1 MTRSSDLVMVEREL
15 DQPSIATKQATDETA
30 ASVLSE
36 PPEAWADCE
45 TCGGEGAINRTIHV
59 YENGCGFSHPDVEII
74 PCTDCMGTG
83 GAIVDAASTY
93 CDICGGDCSSA
104 NPPVFN
110 CPLAKQESC
119 PESAPRTETATV
131 TALRECQRVL
141 AMMIDPESIKSTSVI
156 HAFAAATA
164 AEAKARTVLNGV
176 TTFDGGV
183 EGHAVNSCHIDH
195 VVRHAHEH
203 DQGRSALSSPP
214 KYKAAG
220 IKPGPSDQLTKTPS
234 ADHDDGNLRSLD
246 ERQAVIDALL
256 FTARESLSP
265 SSDPEG
271 GARGVQGST
280 ADGQQC
286 NEQQPQALSRAYGVI
301 DPDYARIFTIARC
314 LAWAEGYAL
323 AMHGS
328 FTRDLDLIA
337 VPWAAR
343 ACDPEHLAKRIESAA
358 GLKITVPPKNDK
370 PHNRLVW
377 TMTFPEFGDPRF
389 VDLSIIP
396 PQHEVELSEE
406 DVRMIDQ
413 AWETHKAA
421 LPLTAQALAEEIHI
435 QMSVNKTCVV
445 SGANALAKA
454 LLEKFKITQLTKT
467 PSADHDDGNL
477 RGLSAPNHQPHAVS
491 QGWRDDRVAVARA
504 LYEVGRKA
512 IEPTLG
518 MRLCDFE
525 QLEGRD
531 LKLHLDYADAAIKTL
546 RNPPLPAPPSPAKTG
561 GAE

>member
-1 MTRSSDLVMVEREL
+1 MAVASD
-15 DQPSIATKQATDETA
+15 
-30 ASVLSE
+30 ASV
-36 PPEAWADCE
+36 
-45 TCGGEGAINRTIHV
+45 R
-59 YENGCGFSHPDVEII
+59 
-74 PCTDCMGTG
+74 
-83 GAIVDAASTY
+83 
-93 CDICGGDCSSA
+93 
-104 NPPVFN
+104 
-110 CPLAKQESC
+110 
-119 PESAPRTETATV
+119 APRRSQGIEVMARDTV
-131 TALRECQRVL
+131 KVPRED
-141 AMMIDPESIKSTSVI
+141 I
-156 HAFAAATA
+156 
-164 AEAKARTVLNGV
+164 AEALAQACEYFEN
-176 TTFDGGV
+176 
-183 EGHAVNSCHIDH
+183 
-195 VVRHAHEH
+195 
-203 DQGRSALSSPP
+203 RS
-214 KYKAAG
+214 
-220 IKPGPSDQLTKTPS
+220 D
-234 ADHDDGNLRSLD
+234 
-246 ERQAVIDALL
+246 VIDGDYGVPEPNTEMRLAQMCNDALAII
-256 FTARESLSP
+256 F

-271 GARGVQGST
+271 GERGVQGST

-377 TMTFPEFGDPRF
+377 TMTLPEFGDPRF

-467 PSADHDDGNL
+467 PSADHDDSNL
-477 RGLSAPNHQPHAVS
+477 RGLAEQGRIADGGQCTEQAS
-491 QGWRDDRVAVARA
+491 QCLSLADFDHLCTDRECPIFGQRSCSSNCRCHKTREQMM
-504 LYEVGRKA
+504 LDEINRLRKNGVR
-512 IEPTLG
+512 E
-518 MRLCDFE
+518 
-525 QLEGRD
+525 
-531 LKLHLDYADAAIKTL
+531 
-546 RNPPLPAPPSPAKTG
+546 
-561 GAE
+561 

>member
-1 MTRSSDLVMVEREL
+1 LNDFVTSASFASRSALDSDTVFCEIYTPGYPPQKKGSFGFYVKDLRSLLNLSALATPTSSGGSVQE
-15 DQPSIATKQATDETA
+15 SIATKQSTDETA

-119 PESAPRTETATV
+119 PESAPRTETAVRDWRKSVFTYEHNDVAGHLYYFAPQV
-131 TALRECQRVL
+131 TAPGPFLEQRHVQAIVDIASDGTFAGVEL
-141 AMMIDPESIKSTSVI
+141 IDNMPPLNSGAADTKS
-156 HAFAAATA
+156 
-164 AEAKARTVLNGV
+164 
-176 TTFDGGV
+176 DGGV

-220 IKPGPSDQLTKTPS
+220 IKPGPSD
-234 ADHDDGNLRSLD
+234 
-246 ERQAVIDALL
+246 
-256 FTARESLSP
+256 
-265 SSDPEG
+265 
-271 GARGVQGST
+271 
-280 ADGQQC
+280 
-286 NEQQPQALSRAYGVI
+286 
-301 DPDYARIFTIARC
+301 
-314 LAWAEGYAL
+314 
-323 AMHGS
+323 
-328 FTRDLDLIA
+328 
-337 VPWAAR
+337 
-343 ACDPEHLAKRIESAA
+343 
-358 GLKITVPPKNDK
+358 
-370 PHNRLVW
+370 
-377 TMTFPEFGDPRF
+377 
-389 VDLSIIP
+389 
-396 PQHEVELSEE
+396 
-406 DVRMIDQ
+406 
-413 AWETHKAA
+413 
-421 LPLTAQALAEEIHI
+421 
-435 QMSVNKTCVV
+435 
-445 SGANALAKA
+445 
-454 LLEKFKITQLTKT
+454 QLTKT

-561 GAE
+561 GVE